1 MNCSLDRV
9 TPDSPASPPPVN
21 WPAKPPS
28 PGESE
33 DGAGLPAARGALG
46 SPGAGLPAA
55 RGALGSPGA
64 ALKGCTRGVLWLG
77 LGLVACLA
85 AILIAALLGS
95 FGYAQIGP
103 GGVLSDIRT
112 GRPAPDFE
120 LPTLDGEMVRLS
132 DFRGRPVL
140 LSFWATF
147 CPQCARQLPL
157 VAAAEAEY
165 DDVNLAVVAVSSG
178 QSPDHVRRYLER
190 RGLSL
195 RVLID
200 PDKAVYRAYRVVGL
214 PTTLWLDADGVV
226 RAVELGELKA
236 EIIGRHVAEATAES
250 SDE

>member
-1 MNCSLDRV
+1 MRYL
-9 TPDSPASPPPVN
+9 
-21 WPAKPPS
+21 
-28 PGESE
+28 
-33 DGAGLPAARGALG
+33 
-46 SPGAGLPAA
+46 
-55 RGALGSPGA
+55 
-64 ALKGCTRGVLWLG
+64 TRGLLWLG
-77 LGLVACLA
+77 LIIIGCLSATLV
-85 AILIAALLGS
+85 AALLGS

-103 GGVLSDIRT
+103 GGVLSDIRA

-120 LPTLDGEMVRLS
+120 LQALDGQTLRLS

-157 VAAAEAEY
+157 VAAAETQYA
-165 DDVNLAVVAVSSG
+165 DFDLAVLAVSSG

-190 RGLSL
+190 RKLSL

-214 PTTLWLDADGVV
+214 PTTLWIDRQGIV

-236 EIIGRHVAEATAES
+236 EIIERHLAAVVATPS
-250 SDE
+250 GKTGSD